1 MLNPIR
7 RKAIKAEFEAS
18 PLSIQ
23 ELCDKYNI
31 EQYELGDISKWNK
44 PSATTTQPAIIPVVE
59 PVKVAPSI
67 PLDNIDKD
75 EDDLMVDI
83 LIAKRNALNAVK
95 GFFEDLDLENVP
107 VKDVKD
113 MMSILKDIE
122 AGELVKKKGNDAP
135 TVNLIIQ
142 NLVQRFKDD
151 C

>member
-44 PSATTTQPAIIPVVE
+44 TSATTTQPAIIPVVE